1 MNSNKPMFAL
11 LLLLV
16 VGLIVSSSV
25 FVVSET
31 QRAVKLQFGKMADTN
46 IAPGLHFRVPMYEEV
61 KVFDARVQTLDSAPE
76 DFLNAEKK
84 PMTVDSYAKWRIID
98 VEKYYTSTSGDLRRA
113 EQLLSQRI
121 SEGLRNEFA
130 LRTLEE
136 VVASERDTMTEN
148 LKVELNKIG
157 QGELGI
163 EIIDVRVKKIELP
176 AQVSDSIFNRMRA
189 ERERQAREYRSQGQ
203 EIAEGIR
210 ADADRQKVV
219 IEANAY
225 REAERLKGDGDAAAA
240 AIYAKAYGQDP
251 EFYRFW
257 RSLDAYK
264 ETLSNKSD
272 LLVIQP
278 NSDFFD
284 YLGNSKGKDN

>member
-1 MNSNKPMFAL
+1 MNSNKPIIV
-11 LLLLV
+11 LLLV
-16 VGLIVSSSV
+16 GLLALFASSSLY
-25 FVVSET
+25 VVSET
-31 QRAVKLQFGKMADTN
+31 QKAVKLQFGKMATAD
-46 IAPGLHFRVPMYEEV
+46 IEPGLHFRIPLYEEV
-61 KVFDARVQTLDSAPE
+61 KIFDSRVQTLDSAPE

-98 VEKYYTSTSGDLRRA
+98 VEKFYTSTSGDNRRA

-136 VVASERDTMTEN
+136 VVASERDTMTDN
-148 LKVELNKIG
+148 LKVDLNDISQG
-157 QGELGI
+157 QLGI

-225 REAERLKGDGDAAAA
+225 RKAEILKGEGDAAAA
-240 AIYAKAYGQDP
+240 SIYAEAYGQDP

-264 ETLSNKSD
+264 ETFSTKND
-272 LLVIQP
+272 LMVIEP
-278 NSDFFD
+278 DSEFFD
-284 YLGNSKGKDN
+284 YLGNSSGKED

>member
-1 MNSNKPMFAL
+1 MNSNKPIIVL
-11 LLLLV
+11 LLILLSIL
-16 VGLIVSSSV
+16 GLSSSLFIV
-25 FVVSET
+25 AET
-31 QRAVKLQFGKMADTN
+31 EKAVKLQFGKMSLAD
-46 IAPGLHFRVPMYEEV
+46 IEPGLHFRLPLYEEV
-61 KVFDARVQTLDSAPE
+61 RVFDARVQTLDSAPE
-76 DFLNAEKK
+76 NFINLEKK
-84 PMTVDSYAKWRIID
+84 QLTVDSYAKWRIID
-98 VEKYYTSTSGDLRRA
+98 VETFYTSTGGDYRRA

-136 VVASERDTMTEN
+136 VVASERDTMTED
-148 LKVELNKIG
+148 LKLDLNDIAES
-157 QGELGI
+157 QLGI

-176 AQVSDSIFNRMRA
+176 ADVSDSIFNRMRA
-189 ERERQAREYRSQGQ
+189 EREAQAREYRSQGQ

-225 REAERLKGDGDAAAA
+225 RDSEKLKGEGDAAAS
-240 AIYAKAYGQDP
+240 AIYAEAYGQDP

-264 ETLSNKSD
+264 KTFTGQND
-272 LLVIQP
+272 LMVIEP
-278 NSDFFD
+278 DSEFFD
-284 YLGNSKGKDN
+284 YMGTSKASDD